1 MAAVADSSNPD
12 AKSDLQRNLADFHP
26 TVWGEYFLQYASES
40 MELDKNI
47 AARIDT
53 LKDEVR
59 KMLVSKTDK
68 PLAKVNLIDSICR
81 LGVSYHF
88 EHEIDDILQDIHKCY
103 VENGEITLEDNLY
116 SLAVLFRVLRQQGFH
131 VFPNVFNK
139 FKDEQRNF
147 NENLITDVEG
157 MLSLYEASHMMIHG
171 EEILEEALSFTST
184 HLESIATELS
194 PFLATQVKYSLRQA
208 LHKNLP
214 RLESRRYISIY
225 EQDSSHDEILLT
237 LAKLDFNFLQSLYQK
252 EFGNICKWWKELNFA
267 NKLPYARDR
276 IIECSFW
283 ILTTFFEPKYSQARK
298 FMTKTISILSVID
311 DTYDAYGTIDELDL
325 FTKAIERWDI
335 RIVDDLPDYMKI
347 LYTTL
352 LTVYEEIE
360 QEMSKEGRT
369 YTLGY
374 YKKEVKKAVQ
384 AFITEARWLN
394 EKYTPTT
401 EEYMRIATKSCCYTL
416 LILTSYIGMGETATE
431 NIFNWI
437 TNEPKIANAAANL
450 CRLMDEIVS
459 GEFEQKRGHVC
470 SLLDCYMKQYGISR
484 EAAILE
490 CQKRSAIA
498 WKDINEECLR
508 PTKVPMPFL
517 TRALNLSRFMDVIYK
532 DEDGYTNSKGLM
544 KTSIKAVLIDPVPI

>member
-1 MAAVADSSNPD
+1 MSRTY
-12 AKSDLQRNLADFHP
+12 AKDQ
-26 TVWGEYFLQYASES
+26 
-40 MELDKNI
+40 ELDKNI

-139 FKDEQRNF
+139 FKDKQRNF

-194 PFLATQVKYSLRQA
+194 PFLATQVKNSLRQA

-252 EFGNICKWWKELNFA
+252 EFGNICKWWKELDLA

-283 ILTTFFEPKYSQARK
+283 VLTTFFEPKYSQARK
-298 FMTKTISILSVID
+298 IMTKTINLLSVID
-311 DTYDAYGTIDELDL
+311 DTYDAYGTIDELEL
-325 FTKAIERWDI
+325 FTKAIER
-335 RIVDDLPDYMKI
+335 
-347 LYTTL
+347 
-352 LTVYEEIE
+352 LTNT
-360 QEMSKEGRT
+360 SHGRKHIFT
-369 YTLGY
+369 SPL
-374 YKKEVKKAVQ
+374 
-384 AFITEARWLN
+384 FFPWL
-394 EKYTPTT
+394 
-401 EEYMRIATKSCCYTL
+401 
-416 LILTSYIGMGETATE
+416 
-431 NIFNWI
+431 
-437 TNEPKIANAAANL
+437 
-450 CRLMDEIVS
+450 
-459 GEFEQKRGHVC
+459 
-470 SLLDCYMKQYGISR
+470 SLL
-484 EAAILE
+484 L
-490 CQKRSAIA
+490 
-498 WKDINEECLR
+498 
-508 PTKVPMPFL
+508 FL
-517 TRALNLSRFMDVIYK
+517 VNFNKM
-532 DEDGYTNSKGLM
+532 
-544 KTSIKAVLIDPVPI
+544 